1 VIASFAFGVVVLTA
15 AYFLCL
21 GLLALARPA
30 TAKAFLGGFAGS
42 ALAHVS
48 ELAVRIVVGAS
59 FIVGSARLKFPAL
72 FAAFGWVLIATSI
85 GLMMIPWRLH
95 RRFAEWS
102 VPQATRNMMLFAAGS
117 LAAGCLLVWSLRIE

>member
-1 VIASFAFGVVVLTA
+1 MIATVAFIVVALTA

-21 GLLALARPA
+21 GLLALVRPA
-30 TAKAFLGGFAGS
+30 TAKAFLGGLAGS
-42 ALAHVS
+42 AVAHVS

-59 FIVGSARLKFPAL
+59 FVVCSSRLMFPAF
-72 FAAFGWVLIATSI
+72 FAAFGWVLIVTSI

-102 VPQATRNMMLFAAGS
+102 VPQATRNMKLFAVGS
-117 LAAGCLLVWSLRIE
+117 LVSGCLLVWSLRI